1 MVVLHNCDTATD
13 AAAVQLKLIQQM
25 PPSRRLEKALA
36 LSCEVI
42 RLCKA
47 AIRRRYPE
55 FSEDE
60 VGLKFIELNYG
71 LELAESV
78 RAWRSGAND

>member
-1 MVVLHNCDTATD
+1 MDAPHNTDTSTEAE
-13 AAAVQLKLIQQM
+13 AVQMELIRQLR
-25 PPSRRLEKALA
+25 PSVRLEKALA

-42 RLCKA
+42 RLSKA
-47 AIRRRYPE
+47 AIRRRHPE

-71 LELAESV
+71 MELAESV
-78 RAWRSGAND
+78 RAWRQEAGS

>member
-1 MVVLHNCDTATD
+1 MIVSQSSDTSAEAD
-13 AAAVQLKLIQQM
+13 AVQMELIRKM
-25 PPSRRLEKALA
+25 PPSVRLEKALA

-42 RLCKA
+42 RLSKA
-47 AIRRRYPE
+47 AIRRRHPE

-71 LELAESV
+71 TKLAESV
-78 RAWRSGAND
+78 WAWRTGADD

>member
-1 MVVLHNCDTATD
+1 MFGSHSSDTATD
-13 AAAVQLKLIQQM
+13 AEEVQLELIRQM
-25 PPSRRLEKALA
+25 PPSVRLEKALA

-42 RLCKA
+42 RMSKA
-47 AIRRRYPE
+47 AIRRRHPE

-71 LELAESV
+71 DELADSV
-78 RAWRSGAND
+78 RAWRSGTRS